1 MYLQLLLQQMT
12 AHAGT
17 FSLTFR
23 ASDGVNIASAA
34 ASFTLEFKVTNSRY
48 TTALITSVGANN
60 ATNASFDDKSTSNHT
75 ITASGDVHQTT
86 FSPYRQGGHAQHFTN
101 DRISYANHSSMQI
114 GTQDFC
120 MEAWIKLRTQG
131 VNYERYIT
139 HQASW
144 AQGGVKGVEFASQ
157 TTGNL
162 KLHLMI
168 DGSSATDFGY
178 EHSIV
183 KERWYHAV
191 ITRESGHARIFIDG
205 VMKNNAANTT
215 NINGANGTHFGTNT
229 AGTDQM
235 DDFLIRDFRLCI
247 GGVHRLLYY
256 KHYK

>member
-1 MYLQLLLQQMT
+1 MQEL
-12 AHAGT
+12 

-60 ATNASFDDKSTSNHT
+60 ATNVSFDDKSKSNHT
-75 ITASGDVHQTT
+75 ITANGDVIKLPLVRTDMVGT
-86 FSPYRQGGHAQHFTN
+86 PSILTN

-144 AQGGVKGVEFASQ
+144 AQGGVKGVEFAASQ
-157 TTGNL
+157 T
-162 KLHLMI
+162 
-168 DGSSATDFGY
+168 
-178 EHSIV
+178 
-183 KERWYHAV
+183 
-191 ITRESGHARIFIDG
+191 
-205 VMKNNAANTT
+205 
-215 NINGANGTHFGTNT
+215 GT
-229 AGTDQM
+229 
-235 DDFLIRDFRLCI
+235 
-247 GGVHRLLYY
+247 
-256 KHYK
+256 